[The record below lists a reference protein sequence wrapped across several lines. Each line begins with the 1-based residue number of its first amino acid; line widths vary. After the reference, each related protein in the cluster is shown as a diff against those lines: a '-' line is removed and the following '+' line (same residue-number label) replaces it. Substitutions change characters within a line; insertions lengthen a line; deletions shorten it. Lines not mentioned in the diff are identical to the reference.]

1 MDKRKEKVRNDVIWS
16 SVVNRIKTHLNNR
29 KQAEK
34 DAAEQ
39 ERIRL
44 LNLRVVTIRILF
56 IYLFHI
62 GKILI
67 IIIVQLLA
75 TMGIIGLLSYLQE
88 ISID

>member
-16 SVVNRIKTHLNNR
+16 SVVNRIKTQRNNR
-29 KQAEK
+29 KQAKK

-56 IYLFHI
+56 IHLFHI

-75 TMGIIGLLSYLQE
+75 TMGIIGLLSYLQV